1 MRGSSG
7 NSTASRPSMRSGVQP
22 FLRASM
28 THVSSG
34 SYAMRMGLRDLRARV
49 SAFLCAVMAE

>member
-1 MRGSSG
+1 
-7 NSTASRPSMRSGVQP
+7 MRSGVQP